1 MRERMKK
8 AGPVCVAFCFTVFF
22 IGILELYLNNI
33 GQFPYTWKELLGPTV
48 LLFLASSAVLLLL
61 VSLIRGRA
69 FEVVLSILTGLLL
82 GAYIQGNFLHG
93 DLGELTGDA
102 IDWMSRTGY
111 GIGNAALWI
120 VLAGL
125 PLAVYLIP
133 RTRKFWQKLMWL
145 LPVMVI
151 GMQTAGMAATVVQ
164 TDFSAEEGIYN
175 SQFHY
180 LSDEGIFEL
189 SAEKNVLVFLL
200 DRLDVKYIDQVLA
213 DEPGFLDDL
222 EGFTYYP
229 DYTAMYARTYP
240 SVGYL
245 LTGQVGYFDKSAG
258 QYFDE
263 AYREGTFL
271 PDLKTAGYTTK
282 LYMSDYYCYTDVRQ
296 LEGLADNIADRGAEI
311 RLNRGEMLALMCQF
325 TAFRYMPFLLKQFF
339 WLSPESFKR
348 AVTVESESVP
358 FDTDSFRFKEELDSD
373 PFTVQNETKNFMYL
387 HLKGSHAAYD
397 MDEEGNILELGTGN
411 VVDQTKGYFHLVKR
425 YLDEMKRLGLY
436 ENATIIILGDH
447 GVSEDTEDLDRYK
460 TTGFFVKPAGVSEGK
475 LAVSKKQVSQ
485 ANFQATVIEEAGLD
499 TDAYGPSVFDIGEEE
514 ETVRRFLYKVDGN
527 ENHEDAILQEFE
539 IRGKASDFA
548 NWTFIR
554 DYPVLFNH

>member
-1 MRERMKK
+1 MKK
-8 AGPVCVAFCFTVFF
+8 AWPVCVAFCFTVFF
-22 IGILELYLNNI
+22 VGILELYLNNI
-33 GQFPYTWKELLGPTV
+33 GQFPYTLKDLIGPTAG
-48 LLFLASSAVLLLL
+48 LFLIASAILLLL
-61 VSLIRGRA
+61 VSLVRGKA
-69 FEVVLSILTGLLL
+69 FDVLLSILAGLLL

-102 IDWMSRTGY
+102 IDWMSRTEY
-111 GIGNAALWI
+111 GVGNAFLWALF
-120 VLAGL
+120 VLL
-125 PLAVYLIP
+125 PLVVYLIP
-133 RTRKFWQKLMWL
+133 KTRKWWKNLMWL
-145 LPVMVI
+145 LPLLTV
-151 GMQTAGMAATVVQ
+151 GMQSAGMAATIAK
-164 TDFSAEEGIYN
+164 TDFSAESGIYS

-189 SAEKNVLVFLL
+189 SSKKNILVFLL
-200 DRLDVKYIDQVLA
+200 DRLDVKYIDQVLE

-271 PDLKTAGYTTK
+271 PDLREAGYTTK
-282 LYMSDYYCYTDVRQ
+282 LYMSDYYCYTDIRQ
-296 LEGLADNIADRGAEI
+296 LEGLADNIADRGADI
-311 RLNRGEMLALMCQF
+311 RLDPGEMLALMCQF
-325 TAFRYMPFLLKQFF
+325 SAFRYMPFLLKQFF

-348 AVTVESESVP
+348 AVTVESERLP
-358 FDTDSFRFKEELDSD
+358 FDTDAFRFKEELDGD
-373 PFTVQNETKNFMYL
+373 PFTVQDEKNNFMYL

-411 VVDQTKGYFHLVKR
+411 VIDQTKGYFNLIKR
-425 YLDEMKRLGLY
+425 YLEEMKRLGLY
-436 ENATIIILGDH
+436 EDATIIILGDH

-460 TTGFFVKPAGVSEGK
+460 TTGFFVKPAGASEGE
-475 LAVSKKQVSQ
+475 LMLSGKQVSQ
-485 ANFQATVIEEAGLD
+485 ANFQATVIEAAGLD
-499 TDAYGPSVFDIGEEE
+499 PEPYGRSVFDIGEDEE
-514 ETVRRFLYKVDGN
+514 MVRRFLYKVDAN
-527 ENHEDAILQEFE
+527 ENHEEVILQEFE

-554 DYPVLFNH
+554 NHPVLFNH

>member
-1 MRERMKK
+1 MRERIKK
-8 AGPVCVAFCFTVFF
+8 AGPVCAAFCFTVFF

-33 GQFPYTWKELLGPTV
+33 GQFPYTWKDLLGPTAG
-48 LLFLASSAVLLLL
+48 LFLVSSAALILL
-61 VSLIRGRA
+61 VSLVRGKA
-69 FEVVLSILTGLLL
+69 FDVVLSVLAGLLL
-82 GAYIQGNFLHG
+82 GAYVQGNFLHG

-102 IDWMSRTGY
+102 IDWMSRTEY
-111 GIGNAALWI
+111 GIGNAVFWI
-120 VLAGL
+120 VLVFL
-125 PLAVYLIP
+125 PLVLYLIP
-133 RTRKFWQKLMWL
+133 KTKKLWKNLMWL
-145 LPVMVI
+145 LPLMAA
-151 GMQTAGMAATVVQ
+151 GMQIAGMAATILK
-164 TDFSAEEGIYN
+164 TDFSAEDGIYS

-189 SAEKNVLVFLL
+189 SDEKNILVFLL
-200 DRLDVKYIDQVLA
+200 DRLDVKYIDKVLA

-263 AYREGTFL
+263 AYRDGTFL
-271 PDLKTAGYTTK
+271 PDLREAGYTTK

-296 LEGLADNIADRGAEI
+296 LEGLADNIADRGADI
-311 RLNRGEMLALMCQF
+311 RLNRVEMLGLMCQF
-325 TAFRYMPFLLKQFF
+325 SAFRYTPFLLKQFF

-348 AVTVESESVP
+348 AVTVESESEP

-373 PFTVQNETKNFMYL
+373 PFTVQSEKKNFMYL

-411 VVDQTKGYFHLVKR
+411 VVDQTKGYFNLVKR

-436 ENATIIILGDH
+436 EDATIIILGDH
-447 GVSEDTEDLDRYK
+447 GVSEDTEDLNRYK
-460 TTGFFVKPAGVSEGK
+460 TTGFFVKPAGVSEGILK
-475 LAVSKKQVSQ
+475 ISEKQVSQ

-499 TDAYGPSVFDIGEEE
+499 ATAYGRSVFDIGEDEE
-514 ETVRRFLYKVDGN
+514 MTRRFLYKVDGN
-527 ENHEDAILQEFE
+527 ENHEEAILQEFE
-539 IRGKASDFA
+539 IRGRASDFA
-548 NWTFIR
+548 NWTFVR
-554 DYPVLFNH
+554 DYPVQFNH